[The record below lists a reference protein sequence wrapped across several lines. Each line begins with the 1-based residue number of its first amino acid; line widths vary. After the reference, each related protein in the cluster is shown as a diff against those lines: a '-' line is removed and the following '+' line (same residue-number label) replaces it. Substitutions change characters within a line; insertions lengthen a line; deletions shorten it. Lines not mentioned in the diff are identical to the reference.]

1 MGSNPKR
8 RAVAPTVAATVALMA
23 LAAGCSGGGGDSGGA
38 MAGRVESGAAEGAP
52 GPAAAGAD
60 MQADGLARDGGSA
73 SASGAKRTLVQTR
86 AVIRRGE
93 ISLVTGEMNR
103 ARADVEDL
111 LAKLGG
117 YVASEDTTNDRAG
130 KPRRSTL
137 VLRVPEP
144 SFDDAMAELAD
155 IGRTQ
160 RADRSSEDVT
170 TQVIDVDTRVATK
183 EASIARLQRFLRQA
197 ENVDDMIR
205 IESELSQRQAELES
219 LKAQQKYLSDQ
230 TTMSTI
236 TVRLRTKD
244 APPPP
249 SDEDSGFLAGLAGG
263 WHALTTVLVGAAT
276 VAGAVLP
283 FAVLLALLGVP
294 AWLLLRAST
303 RRRRTAAPAAPPA
316 PPAT

>member
-8 RAVAPTVAATVALMA
+8 RSVTPTVAATVALMA
-23 LAAGCSGGGGDSGGA
+23 LAAGCSGGGEDSGGA
-38 MAGRVESGAAEGAP
+38 MAGRVDSGSAEGAP
-52 GPAAAGAD
+52 APAAGAEV
-60 MQADGLARDGGSA
+60 QANGLARDQDSA

-103 ARADVEDL
+103 ARTDVEDL

-130 KPRRSTL
+130 QPRRSTL

-144 SFDDAMAELAD
+144 SFDEAMAELGE

-160 RADRSSEDVT
+160 KADRSSEDVT

-197 ENVDDMIR
+197 NNVDDMIR

-230 TTMSTI
+230 TSMSTI
-236 TVRLRTKD
+236 TVRLWTKD

-249 SDEDSGFLAGLAGG
+249 TEEDSGFLAGLAGG